1 MDADDKTK
9 RFARMIPALTGLAA
23 AGLSLQAGAALAQSA
38 APGAVIVLD
47 EIEIRADTTARRFE
61 ATPGAVTLIDRSEA
75 MGEAAPTLADTL
87 SEVPGVVVQEF
98 FGGNDQPRI
107 QIRGSGLQQNPAER
121 GLLILQ
127 DGMPVNRADGSYV
140 VGLAAPGQAE
150 SIEVFRGAAAN
161 RIGANVL
168 GGAINFASPSG
179 ATAPGM
185 RLSFGGGSF
194 GRGEVAGSYGIDGER
209 ADVLLRFEHAQKD
222 GYRDYNGSRRSA
234 IGGNVTLQTGEAV
247 TRLFFSH
254 TDLEF
259 DVAGPLTWDAIQN
272 DPESNHA
279 GPVIVGGVPV
289 GPGPNVLRDQPRR
302 DTRQTLAGAR
312 TTLERGENIYDF
324 GLSLSRTDDSFAFP
338 ISAGFR
344 DTEGSDATLTAR
356 YSRLG
361 EGELPL
367 FETGLTWSFGKADRD
382 YDHNLG
388 GARGPA
394 FGRNRLTADT
404 LSIFAGANLP
414 WGGFTLSPSIA
425 FNHASRESEDRW
437 TAATRP
443 TVAYSPMNPGMRLP
457 DGAVPATSTSYDR
470 SYSGFTPALALSWAP
485 AEGQFAW
492 ISLARG
498 FEPPTH
504 DDLLGTVGGTPNSGP
519 GRPNPADP
527 AAPAAMF
534 ATPDLE
540 AQTSITLELGW
551 RGTWQ
556 RLSWD
561 ATVYHA
567 RLKNELLSL
576 RDVTGATLASVNAGR
591 TRHSGVELGL
601 SGELTETLS
610 GRLAWTWQDFR
621 FDDDPLRGDNRI
633 AGAPRNVVTLALDWR
648 PVERLTL
655 RGKLHWVPGKTPVD
669 NMNTV
674 FNDSYALVDL
684 GAEYALTENAAVHVE
699 VTNLTDERYAA
710 STLVLDQ
717 AVAGQAAFIPGE
729 GRAFY
734 LGTRL
739 RF

>member
-1 MDADDKTK
+1 MARTKT
-9 RFARMIPALTGLAA
+9 RTPPMVAALA
-23 AGLSLQAGAALAQSA
+23 AGLVLPAAALAQSA

-47 EIEIRADTTARRFE
+47 EITLRADTTAQRMR
-61 ATPGAVTLIDRSEA
+61 ATPGAVALIDR
-75 MGEAAPTLADTL
+75 GEGDGQAVPSMADAL
-87 SEVPGVVVQEF
+87 SQVPGAVVQEF
-98 FGGNDQPRI
+98 FGGNDQPRV

-121 GLLILQ
+121 GLLVLQ
-127 DGMPVNRADGSYV
+127 DGMPVNRADGAYV

-150 SIEVFRGAAAN
+150 SIEVFRGASAN

-194 GRGEVAGSYGIDGER
+194 GRAEIAGSYGIARDGS
-209 ADVLLRFEHAQKD
+209 DMLLRFEHTQQD
-222 GYRDYNGSRRSA
+222 GFRDYNSSERTA
-234 IGGNVTLQTGEAV
+234 IGGNATMQTGPAV

-254 TDLEF
+254 TDLRF
-259 DVAGPLTWDAIQN
+259 DVAGPVTWDAIRN

-279 GPVIVGGVPV
+279 GPVIVGGVPTN
-289 GPGPNVLRDQPRR
+289 PGPNVLRDRPYR

-312 TTLERGENIYDF
+312 STLEDGANVYDL
-324 GLSLSRTDDSFAFP
+324 GLSLSKTDDTFAFP
-338 ISAGFR
+338 VSAGFR
-344 DTEGSDATLTAR
+344 DTDSSDATLTAR

-361 EGELPL
+361 DGALPL
-367 FETGLTWSFGKADRD
+367 FEAGLTWSLGAADRD
-382 YDHNLG
+382 YFHNPG

-394 FGRNRLTADT
+394 FGRNQLRADT
-404 LSIFAGANLP
+404 LSVFAGANLP
-414 WGGFTLSPSIA
+414 LGGFTVSPSVA
-425 FNHASRESEDRW
+425 FNHATRESDDRW
-437 TAATRP
+437 NAATRP
-443 TVAYSPMNPGMRLP
+443 TVAFSPMNPSMRLP
-457 DGAVPATSTSYDR
+457 DGAVPAVSTSYDR
-470 SYSGFTPALALSWAP
+470 SYSGFTPALALSWTP
-485 AEGQFAW
+485 AEDQFAW
-492 ISLARG
+492 ISLSRG

-519 GRPNPADP
+519 GRPNPANP

-534 ATPDLE
+534 ATPDLK
-540 AQTSITLELGW
+540 AQTATTLELGW

-561 ATVYHA
+561 ATAYHS

-576 RDVTGATLASVNAGR
+576 RDLSGATLASVNAGR

-601 SGELTETLS
+601 SGELTDTIS

-621 FDDDPLRGDNRI
+621 FDGDPLRGDNRI
-633 AGAPRNVVTLALDWR
+633 AGAPRNVITAVLDWR
-648 PVERLTL
+648 ATERLTVS
-655 RGKLHWVPGKTPVD
+655 GKLHWVPGKTPVD

-674 FNDSYALVDL
+674 FNDAYALVDL
-684 GAEYALTENAAVHVE
+684 GVDYAVSDTALIHAEI
-699 VTNLTDERYAA
+699 TNLTDERYAS

-717 AVAGQAAFIPGE
+717 ASAGQAAFIPGQ

-734 LGTRL
+734 LGARL

>member
-1 MDADDKTK
+1 MAGPGKAGY
-9 RFARMIPALTGLAA
+9 FPLMILA
-23 AGLSLQAGAALAQSA
+23 AGLPLSADMAWAQSA

-47 EIEIRADTTARRFE
+47 AITIHGDTTARRFRV
-61 ATPGAVTLIDRSEA
+61 TPGAVARIDRSET
-75 MGEAAPTLADTL
+75 GGQAAPTLADTL

-121 GLLILQ
+121 GLLVMQ
-127 DGMPVNRADGSYV
+127 DGMPVNRADGAYV
-140 VGLAAPGQAE
+140 VGLAAPGPAE

-168 GGAINFASPSG
+168 GGAVNFASPSG
-179 ATAPGM
+179 ASAPGM

-194 GRGEVAGSYGIDGER
+194 GRGEFAGSYGIDGDR

-222 GYRDYNGSRRSA
+222 GWRDHNSSRRTA
-234 IGGNVTLQTGEAV
+234 VGGNVTLQTGPAV

-259 DVAGPLTWDAIQN
+259 DVAGPLTWDAVKAGFRG
-272 DPESNHA
+272 NHP
-279 GPVIVGGVPV
+279 GPVIVGGVPM
-289 GPGPNVLRDQPRR
+289 GPGPNVVRDQPRR

-312 TTLERGENIYDF
+312 STFEDGANIYDL
-324 GLSLSRTDDSFAFP
+324 GISVARTDDSFGFP
-338 ISAGFR
+338 IPGGFR
-344 DTEGSDATLTAR
+344 DTDSTDATLTAR

-361 EGELPL
+361 DGDLPL
-367 FETGLTWSFGKADRD
+367 FEAGLTWSIGRADRD
-382 YDHNLG
+382 YYHNLG
-388 GARGPA
+388 GTRGPA
-394 FGRNRLTADT
+394 FGQNRLKADT

-414 WGGFTLSPSIA
+414 VGGFTISPSIA
-425 FNHASRESEDRW
+425 FNHATRDSEDRW
-437 TAATRP
+437 AAATRP

-457 DGAVPATSTSYDR
+457 DGAVPATSTSYSH
-470 SYSGFTPALALSWAP
+470 SYRGFTPALALSWQPTA
-485 AEGQFAW
+485 GQFAW
-492 ISLARG
+492 IAIARG

-504 DDLLGTVGGTPNSGP
+504 DDLLGTIGGTPNSGP

-527 AAPAAMF
+527 ANPAAMF
-534 ATPDLE
+534 ATPDLK
-540 AQTSITLELGW
+540 AQTSTTLEIGW

-561 ATVYHA
+561 ATAYHS

-576 RDVTGATLASVNAGR
+576 RDVTGASLAAVNAGR

-601 SGELTETLS
+601 SGDLTDTLS

-621 FDDDPLRGDNRI
+621 FDGDPLRGDNRI
-633 AGAPRNVVTLALDWR
+633 AGAPRNVISAALDWR
-648 PVERLTL
+648 ASDRLTL
-655 RGKLHWVPGKTPVD
+655 SGRLHWVPGRTPVD

-674 FNDSYALVDL
+674 FNGPYALVDL
-684 GAEYALTENAAVHVE
+684 GAEYAIGGNGVIIAQ
-699 VTNLTDERYAA
+699 VTNLTDRRYAG
-710 STLVLDQ
+710 STLVVDQ
-717 AVAGQAAFIPGE
+717 AAAGQAAFIPGE

-734 LGTRL
+734 LGAGL